1 MKKNQ
6 LSLLSAS
13 GVAVFLISG
22 GVAAYFLLQ
31 RHLLRERAVMSAQL
45 VPEDALVTA
54 SISTDIE
61 QWQKLQKYGT
71 PETKAALK
79 KQLTQLQDKLLKAN
93 GYSYEEDIQ
102 PWLGETVM
110 IAYLGAGTPTAQKED
125 EKEDTEEEL
134 PTEIPFIKQPDI
146 IVLPIE
152 NPVQAKLLLDKAN
165 SKRQL
170 LDRTYKGIPIRETKK
185 NQSHQFSAAVVG
197 RFLVVT
203 KNPYITELVID
214 TYTGEPSVAATPGYT
229 KALSQIQASKPF
241 AQLYLNMPAFSAM
254 AAANSGRSLS
264 PENLAAAEQKQG
276 MATTV
281 ILESEGISFR
291 SISWL
296 KPDSTSSHRVE
307 NRNSSLVQL
316 LPADTLLMLSGGN
329 LEQLWR
335 NYLQGA
341 ESNLLTPIPPET
353 LTEGLQG
360 TLNLDWEKD
369 LLPWMGGEFLLGI
382 VPASDDVLALPD
394 NQQLPQLGAGVVV
407 MVLSRN
413 RSLAEKSFQQLDEVM
428 VNRYQ
433 FIVEETE
440 LEGKPIV
447 RWTSPLGGISA
458 THGWLEDDVAF
469 LTFGAPITNSFFPQP
484 EALLTQTPIFQKVV
498 PTQPN
503 PNNGQFF
510 LNFERT
516 VNSSNLNIP
525 KLSPKQQVLA
535 QAINAIGVTAAI
547 SDEHATRFDIFVQLK
562 TVATPSTPPEPKQS
576 K

>member
-6 LSLLSAS
+6 LPLLLAS
-13 GVAVFLISG
+13 GVAIILISG
-22 GVAAYFLLQ
+22 GVAAYFLVQ
-31 RHLLRERAVMSAQL
+31 RHLLQGRAVTSAQL
-45 VPEDALVTA
+45 VPEDALLTA
-54 SISTDIE
+54 SISTDTE
-61 QWQKLQKYGT
+61 QWQKLRHYGT

-79 KQLTQLQDKLLKAN
+79 KQLAKLKDGFLKAN
-93 GYSYEEDIQ
+93 GYNYKEDIQ

-110 IAYLGAGTPTAQKED
+110 IAYLESGT
-125 EKEDTEEEL
+125 
-134 PTEIPFIKQPDI
+134 PTEIPLSKQPDL

-152 NPVQAKLLLDKAN
+152 NPVQAKQLLAIAN

-170 LDRTYKGIPIRETKK
+170 QERTYKGIRIRETKK
-185 NQSHQFSAAVVG
+185 NKPQQFSAAVLG

-203 KNPYITELVID
+203 QHSQTIEQVID
-214 TYTGEPSVAATPGYT
+214 TYTGEPSVAATPGYI
-229 KALSQIQASKPF
+229 KALSQIKASKSF
-241 AQLYLNMPAFSAM
+241 AQLYLNMPAFSAA

-281 ILESEGISFR
+281 TLESEGIRFR

-307 NRNSSLVQL
+307 NRNSNLAKR
-316 LPADTLLMLSGGN
+316 LPADTMLMLSGGN

-353 LTEGLQG
+353 LTKGLQG
-360 TLNLDWEKD
+360 TLDLDWEKD

-382 VPASDDVLALPD
+382 VPAGEDVLAVPND
-394 NQQLPQLGAGVVV
+394 SQFPKLGAGVVL

-413 RSLAEKSFQQLDEVM
+413 RLDAEKSFQQLDEVM
-428 VNRYQ
+428 ATRYQ
-433 FIVEETE
+433 FLVEETE

-447 RWTSPLGGISA
+447 RWKSPLGGISA
-458 THGWLEDDVAF
+458 THGWLENDIAF
-469 LTFGAPITNSFFPQP
+469 LTFGAPITSSFFPQP
-484 EALLTQTPIFQKVV
+484 EALLTQTPLFKTVA
-498 PTQPN
+498 PTKPH

-516 VNSSNLNIP
+516 INSSNLNLP
-525 KLSPKQQVLA
+525 PLPPKQQVLA
-535 QAINAIGVTAAI
+535 QAINAIGVTAAV
-547 SDEHATRFDIFVQLK
+547 SDERTTRFDIFVQLK
-562 TVATPSTPPEPKQS
+562 TAATPSISPEPQQS
-576 K
+576 E

>member
-6 LSLLSAS
+6 LSLLAAS
-13 GVAVFLISG
+13 GVAVFLISSG
-22 GVAAYFLLQ
+22 IAAYFLLQ
-31 RHLLRERAVMSAQL
+31 RYLLRERAVMSAQL

-79 KQLTQLQDKLLKAN
+79 QQLTQLQDTFLKAN

-110 IAYLGAGTPTAQKED
+110 IAYLGAGTPTVQEED
-125 EKEDTEEEL
+125 KEDTEEEL

-165 SKRQL
+165 SKRQFI
-170 LDRTYKGIPIRETKK
+170 DRTYKGIPIRETKK
-185 NQSHQFSAAVVG
+185 NQSQQFSAAVVG

-229 KALSQIQASKPF
+229 KALSQVQASKPF
-241 AQLYLNMPAFSAM
+241 AQLYLNMPAFSATV
-254 AAANSGRSLS
+254 AANSGRSLS

-276 MATTV
+276 IVTKV
-281 ILESEGISFR
+281 LLESEGISFR

-307 NRNSSLVQL
+307 NRNSSLVKL

-360 TLNLDWEKD
+360 TLDLDWEKD
-369 LLPWMGGEFLLGI
+369 LLPWMGGEFLLAI
-382 VPASDDVLALPD
+382 VPASDEVLAIPD

-428 VNRYQ
+428 ANRYQ

-458 THGWLEDDVAF
+458 SHGWLGDDVAF
-469 LTFGAPITNSFFPQP
+469 LTFGAPITSSFFPQP

-525 KLSPKQQVLA
+525 KLPSKQQVLI
-535 QAINAIGVTAAI
+535 QAINGIGVTAAI
-547 SDEHATRFDIFVQLK
+547 SDERTTRFDIFVQLK
-562 TVATPSTPPEPKQS
+562 TVATPSASPKPKQS
-576 K
+576 E